1 MSHIR
6 TFADGGF
13 VDQGQLFIA
22 REAGAELVGNI
33 GNHTAVANNDQIVE
47 GITSGVKEGNSELIS
62 AMFAVASQVIQ
73 AVQENGGDIYLD
85 SDKVG
90 QKVTEYQNRKNRM
103 YGKTL
108 QTV

>member
-1 MSHIR
+1 
-6 TFADGGF
+6 
-13 VDQGQLFIA
+13 
-22 REAGAELVGNI
+22 
-33 GNHTAVANNDQIVE
+33 
-47 GITSGVKEGNSELIS
+47 
-62 AMFAVASQVIQ
+62 MFAVASQVIQ